1 MPNIKSAM
9 KRVKVSR
16 AKNLQNR
23 IKKSEL
29 KTILRR
35 YREAVEAKSPETEKL
50 LKLAIKKVDQA
61 VSKNLIHKNTASRK
75 KSQLQK
81 AFNAMSAN

>member
-1 MPNIKSAM
+1 MPNIKSAV
-9 KRVKVSR
+9 KRVKVSKV
-16 AKNLQNR
+16 KNYQNR

-29 KTILRR
+29 KTIIRSF
-35 YREAVEAKSPETEKL
+35 REAVSAKAPNAQEL

-61 VSKNLIHKNTASRK
+61 AAKNIIHKNTASRK

-81 AFNAMSAN
+81 AFNELAAK

>member
-9 KRVKVSR
+9 KRVKVSK

-29 KTILRR
+29 KTTLRK
-35 YREAVEAKSPETEKL
+35 YREAVEAKSPEAENL

>member
-35 YREAVEAKSPETEKL
+35 YRESVEAKSPETEKL